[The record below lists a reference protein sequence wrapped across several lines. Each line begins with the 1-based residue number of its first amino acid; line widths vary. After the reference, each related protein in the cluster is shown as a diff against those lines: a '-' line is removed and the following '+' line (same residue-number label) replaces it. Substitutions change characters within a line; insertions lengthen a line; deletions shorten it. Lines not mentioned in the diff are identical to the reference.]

1 MIEIDQKRL
10 DKIVEAGSLYCHT
23 PAESASAYTKYI
35 EWLQTAPII
44 DYGTKVLNRNIT
56 PMRPGEV
63 TYLVARPGNGKTSML
78 IYQARRVALDLAKND
93 KENQCVIYVSWE
105 EPVESIEMSIQ
116 SGSDY
121 TAEQVA
127 WATVDVE
134 LVRRK
139 ALKRP
144 KLPLIVLGN
153 SMVRDRKRKPPMTI
167 NRVRDT
173 IMAIYYE
180 FGLEPVLICGDY
192 LQEIPVL
199 NAGNRIKEV
208 TEAAYQIKQLSMDVQ
223 CPILM
228 AAQATRDVD
237 DQGLPIPMLGGAQW
251 SSSVEQTCFRML
263 GYLRPITVIGKNG
276 RRMETIEINGREY
289 QVDKNLMIIRLLK
302 LRKYFPPVSTYV
314 VHFKPD
320 VLEMYDVDEV
330 TGEPVWT
337 AAGQKARRKAWEIT
351 S

>member
-1 MIEIDQKRL
+1 MIQIDQKRL

-23 PAESASAYTKYI
+23 PAESASAYIQYI
-35 EWLQTAPII
+35 EWLQTAPIV
-44 DYGTKVLNRNIT
+44 DYGTKVLDRNIT

-63 TYLVARPGNGKTSML
+63 TYIIARPGNGKTSVL
-78 IYQARRVALDLAKND
+78 IYQARRTAMDIAKSG
-93 KENQCVIYVSWE
+93 KENQCVIYISWE
-105 EPVESIEMSIQ
+105 EPIESIEMSIQ

-139 ALKRP
+139 ALARP

-153 SMVRDRKRKPPMTI
+153 SMIRDKKRKPRMTI
-167 NRVRDT
+167 EKVRDT
-173 IMAIYYE
+173 ILAIYYE
-180 FGLEPVLICGDY
+180 FNLEPVLICGDY
-192 LQEIPVL
+192 LQEIPVT
-199 NAGNRIKEV
+199 NAKNRVNEV
-208 TEAAYQIKQLSMDVQ
+208 TEAAYQIKQLSIDVQ

-237 DQGLPIPMLGGAQW
+237 DQGLPIPTLAGAQW
-251 SSSVEQTCFRML
+251 SSSVEQTAFRML
-263 GYLRPITVIGKNG
+263 GHLRPVTVIGKNG
-276 RRMETIEINGREY
+276 RRMEFIEINGREY

-302 LRKYFPPVSTYV
+302 QRKYFPPISTYA

-320 VLEMYDVDEV
+320 LLELYDIDEL
-330 TGEPVWT
+330 TQQPVVSNGKW
-337 AAGQKARRKAWEIT
+337 KIT